1 MKTFVTA
8 FADELEKLAAKNSGS
23 MARLGGKLR
32 IGAKVAKYGIPIA
45 AAYALWNAVKGVTEG
60 HRELREEGQI

>member
-1 MKTFVTA
+1 METFVTA
-8 FADELEKLAAKNSGS
+8 FADELEKLAEKNPGILH
-23 MARLGGKLR
+23 RIGGKLR
-32 IGAKVAKYGIPIA
+32 VGAKVAKYGIPIA